1 MYEEVKLIYPE
12 RDVGCAEDLTG
23 LTFGK
28 WKVLYRTENDNT
40 NKAMWVCK
48 CSCENQT
55 IKPVSARTLKNNTS
69 TSCGC
74 ERLSI
79 IDKIND
85 EKIHIRDKDGNIE
98 KKRCFKCH
106 KFLPLTNFYR
116 SSYQKDGYCGEC
128 KRCQN
133 ESQERRY
140 NIYKKN
146 AKKRNIDFNLTKEEF
161 YNITSKPCY
170 YCNDYSNNDINNKLY
185 NGVDR
190 IDSSIGYEINNVVP
204 CCDICNKMKL
214 DYSKEFFINHINK
227 IANYMKEVVL

>member
-1 MYEEVKLIYPE
+1 MYEDIKLKYPE
-12 RDVGCAEDLTG
+12 KDIGYAEDLTG
-23 LTFGK
+23 QTFGK
-28 WKVLYRTENDNT
+28 WEVLYRTEN
-40 NKAMWVCK
+40 NKRNKTMWVCR

-55 IKPVSARTLKNNTS
+55 IKPVVQASLKDRKS

-74 ERLSI
+74 ERLAI

-106 KFLPLTNFYR
+106 EFLPLTSFYH
-116 SSYQKDGYCGEC
+116 SNYQKDGYSGEC

-133 ESQERRY
+133 ESKEGRY

-161 YNITSKPCY
+161 YDITSRPCY
-170 YCNDYSNNDINNKLY
+170 YCNDYSNKDINNNFY
-185 NGVDR
+185 SGVDR
-190 IDSSIGYEINNVVP
+190 IDSSVGYEINNVVP

-214 DYSKEFFINHINK
+214 DYSKEFFINHIHK
-227 IANYMKEVVL
+227 IADYTKEVI